1 MKTKYIKED
10 KLLILQITE
19 EIDHHSCEKIKKRAD
34 YEIEIHIPKKVI
46 FDLKD
51 VSFMDSS
58 GIGMIIGR
66 YKLAAMFG
74 GKTSMINVKPTIKK
88 ILEMSG
94 ILKLIPIEETEEI
107 GGTEFEECI

>member
-1 MKTKYIKED
+1 MKAKYIKED
-10 KLLILQITE
+10 KLLILEITE

-46 FDLKD
+46 FDFSN

-66 YKLAAMFG
+66 YKLASLFG
-74 GKTSMINVKPTIKK
+74 GKTYLINVKPQVKK
-88 ILEMSG
+88 VLEMSG
-94 ILKLIPIEETEEI
+94 ILKLIPIEDEENV
-107 GGTEFEECI
+107 GGNEFEKCI